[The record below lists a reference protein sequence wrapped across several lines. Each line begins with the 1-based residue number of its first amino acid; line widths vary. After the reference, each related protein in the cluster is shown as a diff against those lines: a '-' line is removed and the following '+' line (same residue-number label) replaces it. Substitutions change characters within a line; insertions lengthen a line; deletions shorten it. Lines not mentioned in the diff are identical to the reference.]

1 MAYDPTR
8 WEYEAYFA
16 PQLQLGHTSLPIHYN
31 AHFNR
36 GPWSSH
42 LQTGIYNRSNLDS
55 QDYSSSSSRLQN
67 YHASVPFAFVPPG
80 SSNYLPNSSNEIRQ
94 KERYAG
100 SQFVTTKSAL
110 SMAPLGKI
118 VPNKFRRNVLPGLMD
133 FKGNP
138 MKVNAP
144 VTMRVD
150 GVFRTAPL
158 CDTNNVRRLEDEK
171 RSRILNLMSKRRD
184 VFPVNALNQWSTKPA
199 TSSHYGL
206 AVQAAYAKF
215 IQIVFGEEEI
225 AKELLLKYMRTAPNE
240 RLYCD
245 PHPCRTLNGITKEA
259 VILPAVS
266 AGATFTQF
274 DCSPW
279 KNRKKVQACRRSPRL
294 AEKRLNSQK
303 SMDTIPVRFGD
314 DNKATILNQSSNW
327 KHLAEI
333 LREKQSL
340 IRTLGSLKSEL
351 TMSSLS
357 KLKSWKMLYRNEQK
371 RVNNSMLDENALKS
385 LKSLNSNS
393 FVDSLS
399 IENLYFPVQ
408 KFSAKL
414 LVNDRYHFMGMS
426 DISYNS
432 ALEGA
437 IKQAM
442 IFMSKVEKAAS
453 EKFIPSGM
461 LENRELLTC
470 LIELQTGAP
479 LLSFYVKFDQFDRNY
494 NVCGGTLAVD
504 GQSVEC
510 RNNVRLFAKTSLLNE
525 LLKNFLVEKL
535 GFEIV

>member
-1 MAYDPTR
+1 M
-8 WEYEAYFA
+8 
-16 PQLQLGHTSLPIHYN
+16 
-31 AHFNR
+31 
-36 GPWSSH
+36 
-42 LQTGIYNRSNLDS
+42 
-55 QDYSSSSSRLQN
+55 
-67 YHASVPFAFVPPG
+67 
-80 SSNYLPNSSNEIRQ
+80 
-94 KERYAG
+94 
-100 SQFVTTKSAL
+100 
-110 SMAPLGKI
+110 
-118 VPNKFRRNVLPGLMD
+118 
-133 FKGNP
+133 
-138 MKVNAP
+138 
-144 VTMRVD
+144 
-150 GVFRTAPL
+150 
-158 CDTNNVRRLEDEK
+158 
-171 RSRILNLMSKRRD
+171 
-184 VFPVNALNQWSTKPA
+184 
-199 TSSHYGL
+199 
-206 AVQAAYAKF
+206 QAAYAKF
-215 IQIVFGEEEI
+215 IQVVFGEEEI

-274 DCSPW
+274 DCSLW

-303 SMDTIPVRFGD
+303 SMDTIPVCFGN
-314 DNKATILNQSSNW
+314 DNKATILHQSSNGKH

-333 LREKQSL
+333 LRDKQSL

-351 TMSSLS
+351 TMASLS
-357 KLKSWKMLYRNEQK
+357 KLKSWKMLYRNEQQI
-371 RVNNSMLDENALKS
+371 VNNSMLDENALKS
-385 LKSLNSNS
+385 LKSLNINS

-408 KFSAKL
+408 KKFRAKL
-414 LVNDRYHFMGMS
+414 LVNERYHFTGMS